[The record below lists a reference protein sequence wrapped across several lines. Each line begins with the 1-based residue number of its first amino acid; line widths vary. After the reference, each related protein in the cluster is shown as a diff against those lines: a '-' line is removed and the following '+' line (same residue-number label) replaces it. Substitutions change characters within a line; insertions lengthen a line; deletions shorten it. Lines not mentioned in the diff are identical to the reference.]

1 MMNTILPVDSH
12 FFTVDNLFEMGLSYY
27 KIKKLVEEGTLVKV
41 NKSMYENANYE
52 GEESDY
58 SVVAAYAH
66 KGVVCM
72 LSAARYYGLTTY
84 LPDAV
89 DIAIERSMKISTLPD
104 WPDINIWYFPE
115 KRYLSGIC
123 DVSDNSGKFK
133 LYDVEKTVVDILYY
147 RNKLGIDETKEIL
160 KSYLNREDRDIIKL
174 HRYAEDLGCKRI
186 LGTYL
191 EVLL

>member
-1 MMNTILPVDSH
+1 MMNTILPADSH

-52 GEESDY
+52 GEESDF
-58 SVVAAYAH
+58 SVVAAYAP

-89 DIAIERSMKISTLPD
+89 DIAIERSSLVNGTM
-104 WPDINIWYFPE
+104 
-115 KRYLSGIC
+115 LSRLTQGWQ
-123 DVSDNSGKFK
+123 
-133 LYDVEKTVVDILYY
+133 
-147 RNKLGIDETKEIL
+147 
-160 KSYLNREDRDIIKL
+160 
-174 HRYAEDLGCKRI
+174 
-186 LGTYL
+186 
-191 EVLL
+191 